1 MPACRSGEL
10 HLWPVDNV
18 RIQTIPNQNA
28 FSLEPGI
35 HGKLLQLRGRLPVQP
50 LPDVAEGEDD
60 DTAEAKEPDVP
71 PSQVYNDRS
80 FMRASMPVQARKF
93 MTDLESLYRRKGWPF
108 VENGM
113 VLVSRDKSESWSALL
128 ERIPG
133 FFEQE
138 FSKHQGYRFSKAVH
152 AYLQTLIPQRDLAH

>member
-1 MPACRSGEL
+1 
-10 HLWPVDNV
+10 
-18 RIQTIPNQNA
+18 
-28 FSLEPGI
+28 
-35 HGKLLQLRGRLPVQP
+35 
-50 LPDVAEGEDD
+50 
-60 DTAEAKEPDVP
+60 
-71 PSQVYNDRS
+71 
-80 FMRASMPVQARKF
+80 MRASMPVQARKF

>member
-1 MPACRSGEL
+1 ME
-10 HLWPVDNV
+10 
-18 RIQTIPNQNA
+18 
-28 FSLEPGI
+28 SLR
-35 HGKLLQLRGRLPVQP
+35 LLQLRGRLPVQP

-60 DTAEAKEPDVP
+60 DTVEAKEPDVP

-138 FSKHQGYRFSKAVH
+138 FPKHQGCRFSKAVH